1 MAKLLD
7 KDWSDEE
14 VLKFVA
20 RVFKGLAIL
29 NISER
34 NFYRIGLPIE
44 KTFYCTFLLLIFAV
58 PLTLQLWKIPFDLLE
73 NFSWKPMVE
82 TPLKIRTKF
91 LL

>member
-34 NFYRIGLPIE
+34 NFYRSGLPIE
-44 KTFYCTFLLLIFAV
+44 KNVLLHFSSFDICSPFYITVVENTLWSPGKLLL
-58 PLTLQLWKIPFDLLE
+58 
-73 NFSWKPMVE
+73 E
-82 TPLKIRTKF
+82 TNGRNSF
-91 LL
+91 ED